1 MDPPQ
6 PLTPRPPSPPK
17 DPVARVLRRQEST
30 EALSVSFLPDRWV
43 VPPDRRPASP
53 RSGLPKSTSRD
64 RITDE

>member
-1 MDPPQ
+1 MDPQ
-6 PLTPRPPSPPK
+6 PPFGPRPASPPK

-30 EALSVSFLPDRWV
+30 EALAVSFLPDRWV

-64 RITDE
+64 RIVDE